1 MSKRVDNDIPRI
13 AKREVLFN
21 NISEVNMG
29 LNLKRKNDYLFF
41 IAGIELLNSLSRSAG
56 NIMIV

>member
-1 MSKRVDNDIPRI
+1 MTSPGLRNVKFF
-13 AKREVLFN
+13 FN